1 MPAAITPSPPL
12 VRHSPN
18 IMRKP
23 LTLIALTATALFL
36 NSCDRAKKA
45 EAETPGKSTLAQ
57 QDSPLLPVK
66 KGDSWRYDVHLEIPA
81 DVTSPG
87 AAEVD
92 TSHQRVRNY
101 LGKISPASGLPEV
114 DCFEIIAP
122 NSPVEREFVEIFDD
136 RILMRGSMIM
146 RPETTKP
153 MWLDRAVPFV
163 IAGMKAGTQL
173 PEVEAV
179 GGGLSRKTHIVARED
194 VTVPAGTFPAV
205 RILMT
210 GKDGEFELRRTTWF
224 SPGVGIVREEKTRYL
239 KDKLIFRET
248 QQLTKTSVNR

>member
-1 MPAAITPSPPL
+1 MKKTVLLA
-12 VRHSPN
+12 
-18 IMRKP
+18 
-23 LTLIALTATALFL
+23 ALTATSLLL
-36 NSCDRAKKA
+36 NACDAGKKADAKKP
-45 EAETPGKSTLAQ
+45 EATPLAQ
-57 QDSPLLPVK
+57 QDTPILPVK
-66 KGDSWRYDVHLEIPA
+66 KGDTWRYDVHLEIPA

-101 LGKISPASGLPEV
+101 LGKISPANGLPEV
-114 DCFEIIAP
+114 DCFEVIAP
-122 NSPVEREFVEIFDD
+122 NSPVEREFVEISDD
-136 RILMRGSMIM
+136 RVLMRGSMIM

-163 IAGMKAGTQL
+163 IAGMKPGTQL
-173 PEVEAV
+173 PELEAI
-179 GGGLSRKTHIVARED
+179 GGGLSRKTQIVAGEE
-194 VTVPAGTFPAV
+194 VTVPAGTFPSV

-248 QQLTKTSVNR
+248 QQLTETSVKR

>member
-1 MPAAITPSPPL
+1 MKKT
-12 VRHSPN
+12 VFVV
-18 IMRKP
+18 
-23 LTLIALTATALFL
+23 ALTTVSLLL
-36 NSCDRAKKA
+36 NACDAGKKA
-45 EAETPGKSTLAQ
+45 AAQKPEPGSLAQ
-57 QDSPLLPVK
+57 QDTPILPVK
-66 KGDSWRYDVHLEIPA
+66 KGDTWRYDVRLEIPA

-101 LGKISPASGLPEV
+101 LGKISPANGLPEV
-114 DCFEIIAP
+114 DCFEVIVP
-122 NSPVEREFVEIFDD
+122 NAPVEREFVEIYDD

-153 MWLDRAVPFV
+153 MWLDRAIPFV
-163 IAGMKAGTQL
+163 IAGMKPGTQL
-173 PEVEAV
+173 PELEAA

-194 VTVPAGTFPAV
+194 VSVPAGTFPAV

-248 QQLTKTSVNR
+248 QQLTETSVKR

>member
-1 MPAAITPSPPL
+1 MKNP
-12 VRHSPN
+12 V
-18 IMRKP
+18 
-23 LTLIALTATALFL
+23 LIFALTTASLL
-36 NSCDRAKKA
+36 LPACDAGKEVDAKKPEVA
-45 EAETPGKSTLAQ
+45 TLAQ
-57 QDSPLLPVK
+57 QDTPILPVK
-66 KGDSWRYDVHLEIPA
+66 KGDTWRYDVHLEIPA

-101 LGKISPASGLPEV
+101 LGKIAPASGLPEV
-114 DCFEIIAP
+114 DCFEVIAP
-122 NSPVEREFVEIFDD
+122 NSPVEREFVDIYDD

-163 IAGMKAGTQL
+163 IAGMRPGTQL
-173 PEVEAV
+173 PELEAA

-194 VTVPAGTFPAV
+194 VIVPAGTFPSI

-210 GKDGEFELRRTTWF
+210 GKDGDFELRRTTWF

-248 QQLTKTSVNR
+248 QQLTETSVNR